1 MPQLQ
6 ENISLRPFHTF
17 GLDVTARYLLNI
29 DSESD
34 LVEFLADNRFNQT
47 PLLIL
52 GGGSNVLF
60 RQNFEGV
67 LIKNE
72 IKGIEVVQESDE
84 EVLVRI
90 GAGENWHQF
99 VLYALDQ
106 GWYGIENLSL
116 IPGTIG
122 AAPIQNIGAY
132 GVEIKET
139 FDHLEAIHLETFQPA
154 RFSNEDCQFGYRDS
168 VFKREAKGKYFITR
182 VTLRLSRIPRPN
194 LSYGALQKEVEE
206 IPSPTPRDVSEAV
219 IRVRQSKLPDP
230 AVIGNA
236 GSFFKNPEIS
246 RKLFDNIQLA
256 YPNVPSYPI
265 SDTVVKVP
273 AGWLIET
280 TGWKGIRRGDYGVH
294 ARQALV
300 LVNYGDA
307 TGSEIYDLSSEIL
320 ASVQE
325 TFGIMLER
333 EVQVVG

>member
-1 MPQLQ
+1 MLS
-6 ENISLRPFHTF
+6 IT
-17 GLDVTARYLLNI
+17 
-29 DSESD
+29 SESD
-34 LVEFLADNRFNQT
+34 LTEFLADNRFNEA

-52 GGGSNVLF
+52 GGGSNILF
-60 RQNFEGV
+60 RQDYKGV
-67 LIKNE
+67 LVKNE
-72 IKGIEVVQESDE
+72 IKGIEILKESSHD
-84 EVLVRI
+84 VLVRI

-132 GVEIKET
+132 GVEIKEV

-154 RFSNEDCQFGYRDS
+154 SFSNQDCRFGYRDS
-168 VFKREAKGKYFITR
+168 IFKREAKGKYFITR
-182 VTLRLSRIPRPN
+182 VTLRLSKVANPN
-194 LSYGALQKEVEE
+194 LSYGALQKEVAD
-206 IPSPTPRDVSEAV
+206 IPAPTPRDVSNAV

-230 AVIGNA
+230 AEIGNA
-236 GSFFKNPEIS
+236 GSFFKNPEIG
-246 RKLFDNIQLA
+246 RELFNDIQKG
-256 YPNVPSYPI
+256 YPNIPSYPI
-265 SDTVVKVP
+265 SEEIVKVP

-280 TGWKGIRRGDYGVH
+280 TGWKGLRRGDYGVH

-307 TGSEIYDLSSEIL
+307 KGSEIYDLSSEIL